1 MGPIYL
7 VIPHWRICGAL
18 DTEVIIIQLIY
29 HSFEPANRPR
39 PSALE
44 TGFETLGA
52 AVELDGTKWDVVAA
66 SRFPDPE
73 ETDALVLSRSSTS
86 TSLHVRG
93 MVLSSRRTQ
102 CL

>member
-1 MGPIYL
+1 MARTLRVAVLECDTPIDPVRERYGSYGNL
-7 VIPHWRICGAL
+7 FQTL
-18 DTEVIIIQLIY
+18 
-29 HSFEPANRPR
+29 
-39 PSALE
+39 LE

-52 AVELDGTKWDVVAA
+52 AVELDVTKWDAVAA

-73 ETDALVLSRSSTS
+73 ETDALVLTGSSTS

-93 MVLSSRRTQ
+93 MVLISRRTQ